1 MQIAAWA
8 SIATPVDTEKLEIE
22 NGKRISGHAK
32 TVPELWRKMRV
43 EVDTADFLGG
53 GSDETPISY
62 DCLVRD
68 CGSWFQ
74 ADQIS

>member
-1 MQIAAWA
+1 MGREFQ
-8 SIATPVDTEKLEIE
+8 ATPKPCP
-22 NGKRISGHAK
+22 NCGG
-32 TVPELWRKMRV
+32 KMRV